1 LAGTGRR
8 VNYRDVVVVPARQP
22 QRLASGAIVAGC
34 EVDYLARNADRG
46 LKISTDVL
54 SNFTANT

>member
-1 LAGTGRR
+1 MLAK
-8 VNYRDVVVVPARQP
+8 VIWPAPVVVVVVVVPARQP
-22 QRLASGAIVAGC
+22 HRLASGAIVAGC

-54 SNFTANT
+54 K